1 MTLRGPSRNPKT
13 LDDLKLINEGAQ
25 IFENLGCIGCHSFIN
40 SSSEDIQE
48 LLPLNHV
55 PYKWQKSGLIDYLL
69 KPEAHDSWSRMPN
82 FSLSLQEA
90 SAIAAFMFSAVPNT
104 ATEELSLVGGNSKRG
119 QKLVMELGCLNC
131 HQLGQ
136 QSTSLKTLTL
146 RDLQGKAWSTGC
158 LAPLEVSTGK
168 APRFEFTEQERRGLS
183 DFLKNHTFSL
193 NLRDWTE
200 FVQRQ
205 RKNLRCASCHE
216 LDLNKGRWSPL
227 VDRLGETESVTAFSS
242 AEETIHLKIPP
253 LTWAG
258 EKLRPEWTEQLI
270 TGRLLY
276 KVRPRMKARMPSFP
290 AYGPGFG
297 RGLAQEHGFEP
308 ITQPRPTIN
317 QQQVDIGRQLIESDM
332 LGCIDCHSVG
342 NRAALAGPDTETINF
357 QKISGRLRYSYFW
370 RFLQDPQ
377 RILPG
382 TMMPTFMD
390 GHRST
395 LPSIYRGDAR
405 RQADALWNYI
415 RSLQN

>member
-1 MTLRGPSRNPKT
+1 M
-13 LDDLKLINEGAQ
+13 
-25 IFENLGCIGCHSFIN
+25 
-40 SSSEDIQE
+40 
-48 LLPLNHV
+48 
-55 PYKWQKSGLIDYLL
+55 
-69 KPEAHDSWSRMPN
+69 
-82 FSLSLQEA
+82 
-90 SAIAAFMFSAVPNT
+90 
-104 ATEELSLVGGNSKRG
+104 
-119 QKLVMELGCLNC
+119 
-131 HQLGQ
+131 
-136 QSTSLKTLTL
+136 
-146 RDLQGKAWSTGC
+146 
-158 LAPLEVSTGK
+158 
-168 APRFEFTEQERRGLS
+168 
-183 DFLKNHTFSL
+183 
-193 NLRDWTE
+193 
-200 FVQRQ
+200 
-205 RKNLRCASCHE
+205 
-216 LDLNKGRWSPL
+216 
-227 VDRLGETESVTAFSS
+227 DRLGETESVTAFSS

-395 LPSIYRGDAR
+395 LPLHLQR
-405 RQADALWNYI
+405 RREETSRCTLELHTKPPKLI
-415 RSLQN
+415 SLNT